1 MKALCINR
9 VVIMQTIPAIGHNRS
24 QGAIT
29 IEIKA
34 FNSMT
39 RYCGQDVLGTPRAY
53 PAGTTLGD
61 VVRDLDV
68 PEREIFLI
76 LVNGRDVSPG
86 LVGQVRFTHE
96 LEDGDV
102 VALSGPVPYSYG
114 YGAPVV

>member
-1 MKALCINR
+1 
-9 VVIMQTIPAIGHNRS
+9 MQATAVIGHNS
-24 QGAIT
+24 AQGDIT
-29 IEIKA
+29 IRVKA

-39 RYCGQDVLGTPRAY
+39 RFCDQGALAAPRAY

-61 VVRDLDV
+61 VVRDLAV
-68 PEREIFLI
+68 PESEVFLI

-102 VALSGPVPYSYG
+102 VALSGPVPYSFG
-114 YGAPVV
+114 YGSPVV